1 MGSIILVIIIDYGSA
16 FVLFSRLLISGQM
29 GKVSGEVGGG
39 VGGGGGLGK
48 EVMKF
53 FESAVFVASIHQM

>member
-16 FVLFSRLLISGQM
+16 FVLFSRLLISRQM
-29 GKVSGEVGGG
+29 GKKTGEG
-39 VGGGGGLGK
+39 VGRVGE

-53 FESAVFVASIHQM
+53 FESYVFVASIHQM